1 MRKVLVAV
9 AVAGLLLA
17 ACAEDQPALS
27 TGATGATGTSGP
39 VPSQPM
45 AGPADCAAGQEIP
58 YVNPGMLT
66 IGTDNPAFE
75 PWFAGGVPDK
85 DSVWKFNDP
94 STGKGYE
101 SATAY
106 AIADQ
111 LGFTTDQV
119 MWVVVPWNES
129 FKPGDKSFDLDLNET
144 EYTPDRAQVVDFS
157 DGYYDVQQ
165 ALVAKK
171 GTPITEVTT
180 FDELKPY
187 KLGVQIGTTSYSYV
201 IDNIDPDQDPN
212 VYDRSVDVIAA
223 LNAGQIDGYV
233 TDAPTAYVNV
243 LISQVKDGEVV
254 GRFPT
259 IGEQGYYGAVFQ
271 KGNPLVA
278 CVNYAIGN
286 LQADGTLA
294 AFETQWLGDVT
305 FPEITP

>member
-1 MRKVLVAV
+1 MRKLLIAV
-9 AVAGLLLA
+9 AAAGLLLA
-17 ACAEDQPALS
+17 ACAEDQPAVS
-27 TGATGATGTSGP
+27 PGETGATGATGTT
-39 VPSQPM
+39 
-45 AGPADCAAGQEIP
+45 APATAAGCAQQ
-58 YVNPGMLT
+58 NASALLMPGVLT

-85 DSVWKFNDP
+85 DSVWKYNDP

-101 SATAY
+101 SAIAY

-119 MWVVVPWNES
+119 VWVVVPFNES
-129 FKPGDKSFDLDLNET
+129 YKPGDKAFDFDLNEI
-144 EYTPDRAQVVDFS
+144 EYTPDRAQAVDFS
-157 DGYYDVQQ
+157 DGYYNVQQ

-180 FDELKPY
+180 FAELKQY
-187 KLGVQIGTTSYSYV
+187 KLGVQIGTTSFTYV
-201 IDNIDPDQDPN
+201 DENIQPDQDPN

-254 GRFPT
+254 GQFPT
-259 IGEQGYYGAVFQ
+259 IGEQGYYGALFE

-278 CVNYAIGN
+278 CVNMAIAT
-286 LQADGTLA
+286 LQEDGTLA
-294 AFETQWLGDVT
+294 GLQTEWLGDVT

>member
-1 MRKVLVAV
+1 MRKLLIVV

-17 ACAEDQPALS
+17 ACAEDQPAVS
-27 TGATGATGTSGP
+27 PATGATGTSGP

-45 AGPADCAAGQEIP
+45 AGPADCAAGEEIP
-58 YVNPGMLT
+58 YVEPGMLT

-85 DSVWKFNDP
+85 SSGWKYNDP

-101 SATAY
+101 SALAY

-111 LGFTTDQV
+111 LGFTADQV
-119 MWVVVPWNES
+119 TWVVVPWNES
-129 FKPGDKSFDLDLNET
+129 WKHGDKSFDFDVNET
-144 EYTPDRAQVVDFS
+144 EYSADRAQAVDFS
-157 DGYYDVQQ
+157 DGYYNVQQ

-180 FDELKPY
+180 FDELRQY
-187 KLGVQIGTTSYSYV
+187 QLGAQLGTTSYAYIV
-201 IDNIDPDQDPN
+201 DNIQPDKDPQ

-223 LNAGQIDGYV
+223 LNAGQIDGYL

-243 LISQVKDGEVV
+243 LISQVKDGVVV
-254 GRFPT
+254 GQFPT

-271 KGNPLVA
+271 KGNPLVN
-278 CVNYAIGN
+278 CVNLAIAN
-286 LQADGTLA
+286 LTDDGTLA
-294 AFETQWLGDVT
+294 ELQTKWLGDVT